1 MNILLVGPPGA
12 GKGTQAAILEERY
25 HAKHIATGDM
35 LRAEVTAGT
44 PIGLEAK
51 AVMDAGQLVSDDIL
65 IRMLGSRLAM
75 ADCAHGMI
83 LDGFPRTVPQA
94 EALNDL
100 LTASGRHLDA
110 VIVLEVDEE
119 ALVAR
124 ISGRFA
130 CAQCG
135 AGYHRSFHPPAVE
148 GVCDKCGSHNFTQRP
163 DDTPEVVRRRLGAY
177 RQQTAPILPF
187 YTARGLVHR
196 LDGMAAMDTVT
207 QAIENVLRQVGV
219 AAPA

>member
-1 MNILLVGPPGA
+1 MNIILVGPPGA
-12 GKGTQAAILEERY
+12 GKGTQAKILEDRY

-35 LRAEVTAGT
+35 LRAEVAAGT

-51 AVMDAGQLVSDDIL
+51 AVMDAGQLVSDGIL
-65 IRMLGSRLAM
+65 IRMLGSRLGQP
-75 ADCAHGMI
+75 DCAHGMI

-94 EALNDL
+94 EALNEL
-100 LTASGRHLDA
+100 LTASDRHLEA

-130 CAQCG
+130 CAKCG
-135 AGYHRSFHPPAVE
+135 AGYHRSFHPPAKD
-148 GVCDKCGSHNFTQRP
+148 GVCDKCGNHNFVQRP
-163 DDTPEVVRRRLGAY
+163 DDNPNVVRRRLAAY
-177 RQQTAPILPF
+177 REQTAPILPF
-187 YTARGLVHR
+187 YTARGLVHT
-196 LDGMAAMDTVT
+196 LDGMAPMEDVT
-207 QAIENVLRQVGV
+207 NAIENVLRQVGV